1 MSGEEVLVDPSD
13 LTGKATQIR
22 GLTWSAQTAQP
33 ALISPDALVVSSVAI
48 TNLATNAESLWA
60 HQEFGRLEGQRLAQ
74 TLDNVAAAYA
84 QMDQQSGED
93 IGSTFDAPAGAPGGT
108 VFPKGVDLPA
118 PPHPPKMPIPK
129 GQSLSDQ
136 GFMIPPAAQTA
147 LDAGDD
153 GASLRAAATMWR
165 TNAQSLAASAE
176 QFEVNSLNWE
186 GQAADAAYAKFNAY
200 RDWLVSLSGSWKQLA
215 DEADAMVAAHV
226 KAKSDH
232 RPIAEQYQNL
242 EQQALQNPI
251 GSPGFIQAM
260 DQMAQ
265 LQKQSEDVRN
275 TYASEAQPNQVEPKD
290 PPPPVLSGVPVT
302 PQDHERARP
311 YRPEE
316 TAGQGAGGVGGQQSP
331 GGGSGGAPQQSPV
344 SPMSAADQ
352 GGQAVQQAAQA
363 AEQAGEQA
371 GQQTGG
377 SPGGG
382 QPGGGQ
388 PGGSPGGGAPGT
400 GMPGT
405 GKNGSKLPRDPLLR
419 PAAAGGGGAGSGGSG
434 GGGGGIPGSP
444 LQPAVS
450 AETVAPTPY
459 AAAAGPTVGAGAA
472 GSGGAAGAA
481 GGGMGGMAPMHG
493 AHGGGSGEKKR
504 NPQLS
509 EDQELYVEERPH
521 TEPVIGLQPRRR
533 GSDGTRKES

>member
-1 MSGEEVLVDPSD
+1 MSGDEVQVDPAD
-13 LTGKATQIR
+13 LKGKAAQIR
-22 GLTWSAQTAQP
+22 GLSWSSQTAQP
-33 ALISPDALVVSSVAI
+33 ALISPDALVISSVAI

-60 HQEFGRLEGQRLAQ
+60 YQEFGRLEGERLAQ
-74 TLDNVAAAYA
+74 TLDNVAAAYN
-84 QMDQQSGED
+84 QVDQQSGED
-93 IGSTFDAPAGAPGGT
+93 IGSTFDTPAGAPSGT

-129 GQSLSDQ
+129 GQLLSEQ
-136 GFMIPPAAQTA
+136 GFMDPQSAQTA

-153 GASLRAAATMWR
+153 GASLRAAAAMWR

-176 QFEVNSLNWE
+176 KFEVNSLNWE

-200 RDWLVSLSGSWKQLA
+200 RDWLVSLSGSWNQLA
-215 DEADAMVAAHV
+215 DEADALVTAHST
-226 KAKSDH
+226 AKSDH
-232 RPIAEQYQNL
+232 RPIAQRYHEL
-242 EQQALQNPI
+242 QQQVVENPI
-251 GSPGFIQAM
+251 GSPAWSDAM
-260 DQMAQ
+260 TQIAQ
-265 LQKQSEDVRN
+265 LQTKSEDVRN
-275 TYASEAQPNQVEPKD
+275 TYANQAQTKAIEADD
-290 PPPPVLSGVPVT
+290 PPPPVLSGIPVT
-302 PQDHERARP
+302 AQDHQRARP
-311 YRPEE
+311 YRPDER
-316 TAGQGAGGVGGQQSP
+316 AGQGAGGAGGQQSS
-331 GGGSGGAPQQSPV
+331 GGGSGGAPQQAPV

-352 GGQAVQQAAQA
+352 AGQAAQQAAQ
-363 AEQAGEQA
+363 QAGEQA
-371 GQQTGG
+371 GQQGGG

-388 PGGSPGGGAPGT
+388 QGGSPGGGAPGA

-405 GKNGSKLPRDPLLR
+405 GKGGPKLPSDPRLH

-434 GGGGGIPGSP
+434 GGGGGIPGTP

-459 AAAAGPTVGAGAA
+459 AASAGPTAAGAA

-493 AHGGGSGEKKR
+493 AQGGGSGEKKR

-509 EDQELYVEERPH
+509 QDEELYVEERPH

>member
-1 MSGEEVLVDPSD
+1 MSGDEVQVDPAD
-13 LTGKATQIR
+13 LTGKAAQIR
-22 GLTWSAQTAQP
+22 GLSWSSQTAQP
-33 ALISPDALVVSSVAI
+33 ALISPDALVISSVAI
-48 TNLATNAESLWA
+48 TNLAANAESLWA
-60 HQEFGRLEGQRLAQ
+60 YQEFGRLEGERLAQ

-84 QMDQQSGED
+84 QVDQQSGED
-93 IGSTFDAPAGAPGGT
+93 IGSTFDTPAGAPSGT

-129 GQSLSDQ
+129 GQLLSEQ
-136 GFMIPPAAQTA
+136 GFMDPQSAQTA

-153 GASLRAAATMWR
+153 GASLRSAAAMWR

-176 QFEVNSLNWE
+176 KFEVNSLNWE
-186 GQAADAAYAKFNAY
+186 GQAADAAYAKFNSY
-200 RDWLVSLSGSWKQLA
+200 REWLVSLSGSWNQLA
-215 DEADAMVAAHV
+215 DEADALVTAHST
-226 KAKSDH
+226 AKSDH
-232 RPIAEQYQNL
+232 RPIAQRYHEL
-242 EQQALQNPI
+242 QQQVVENPI
-251 GSPGFIQAM
+251 GSPAWSDAM
-260 DQMAQ
+260 TQIAQ
-265 LQKQSEDVRN
+265 LQTKSEDVRN
-275 TYASEAQPNQVEPKD
+275 TYANQAQTKAIEAED
-290 PPPPVLSGVPVT
+290 PPAPVLSGIPVT
-302 PQDHERARP
+302 AQDHQRARP
-311 YRPEE
+311 YRPDER
-316 TAGQGAGGVGGQQSP
+316 AGQGAGGGAGQQSP
-331 GGGSGGAPQQSPV
+331 GGGSGGAPQQAPV

-352 GGQAVQQAAQA
+352 GGQAAQQAAQA
-363 AEQAGEQA
+363 AQQAGEQA
-371 GQQTGG
+371 GQQGGG

-388 PGGSPGGGAPGT
+388 QGGSPGGGMPGT

-405 GKNGSKLPRDPLLR
+405 GKGGPKLPSDPRLH

-459 AAAAGPTVGAGAA
+459 AASAGPTAAAGTA
-472 GSGGAAGAA
+472 GSGGVAGAA

-509 EDQELYVEERPH
+509 QDEELYVEERPH

-533 GSDGTRKES
+533 GSDGTRKDS